1 MKSDFYYKPNSRRK
15 TWHVLKST
23 CPLPDLG
30 IKDD

>member
-1 MKSDFYYKPNSRRK
+1 MKSDFCYKPNSRRK

-23 CPLPDLG
+23 CPDLG